1 MKAVPLL
8 ISVFLLGLAATASGA
23 GQTGLIVSHHEEF
36 RDFNLRGT
44 AQNSQGD
51 SDSLAAESSATVL
64 SFNALGR
71 SYDLQLVDNSRL
83 LSGDARSALANN
95 IQLYRG
101 HLAGADG
108 SWARI
113 TVVDGIPRGVI
124 WDGEQLIAIE
134 GPGDNAL
141 GSASPIIYRLAD
153 TYVIPG
159 TMSCGSGGAMISG
172 AAMYEGLVREL
183 TAARAVAAGATSEIQ
198 VSTVG
203 DFEFFNIHGA
213 GSEAAIITRLSVVDG
228 IFSDAVGVQI
238 TLPTPEVFTDNVA
251 DPFSVTTDATTLLA
265 ELGAHRAASSTHN
278 TAGLTHLYTGK
289 VLDSTTV
296 GIAYT
301 DALCLFGNAAQF
313 SAGLSQG
320 NISETTDALIAAHE
334 IGHNFGAPHDG
345 DPDFACGA
353 EPETFLMAPAITGS
367 MEFSAC
373 SISEM
378 QISIAAASCITPL
391 PSTDVSV
398 ALSGTAPTVLLG
410 NSATLTFDVTN
421 AGTDGATNVAAD
433 ITLPNTVTFVSI
445 GSSAGSCTSGAGTA
459 NCQIGTIAG
468 GAAATVTVSSIAD
481 AVGSATF
488 GATVSADVDDN
499 ASNDQVAVLVTVDPA
514 IDLVAT
520 APAARTVTVDTSGS
534 VSVTIENLSAID
546 ATDVALS
553 ITADA
558 GVRPDT
564 ATWTAGSCTITG
576 QQIDYTATTLGPQ
589 ASSSLS
595 LGVTAL
601 TIGQQNYSLS
611 VTANETDRDTA
622 NNNASGSF
630 DVAEAVVVGGGGG
643 GSSDSGGGSFGA
655 VILALLGTLLL
666 NRRRHFY

>member
-44 AQNSQGD
+44 ARNLQGD
-51 SDSLAAESSATVL
+51 NDSLAAESSATVL

-83 LSGDARSALANN
+83 LSGDARQVLANN

-113 TVVDGIPRGVI
+113 TVIDGIPRGVI

-159 TMSCGSGGAMISG
+159 TMSCGNGGAMISG

-198 VSTVG
+198 VSTIG
-203 DFEFFNIHGA
+203 DFDFFNIHGA
-213 GSEAAIITRLSVVDG
+213 GSAAAIITRLSVVDG
-228 IFSDAVGVQI
+228 IFSNAVGVQI

-251 DPFSVTTDATTLLA
+251 DPFTETDANELLLQ
-265 ELGAHRAASSTHN
+265 LGAYRAANSAHN

-289 VLDSTTV
+289 DLDLMTV

-301 DALCLFGNAAQF
+301 DALCLFGINAAF
-313 SAGLSQG
+313 SSGLSQG

-345 DPDFACGA
+345 DAEFACGA
-353 EPETFLMAPAITGS
+353 EPDDTFLMAPSITGS

-378 QISIAAASCITPL
+378 QLSIAAASCITPL

-410 NSATLTFDVTN
+410 NSATLTFDVAN
-421 AGTDGATNVAAD
+421 VGTDDATNVAAD

-468 GAAATVTVSSIAD
+468 GAAATVTVSSISD

-488 GATVSADVDDN
+488 DATVSADVDDN

-514 IDLVAT
+514 IDLLAT

-553 ITADA
+553 LTADA

-576 QQIDYTATTLGPQ
+576 QQIDCTATILGPQ
-589 ASSSLS
+589 ATSSLS

-611 VTANETDRDTA
+611 VTANEVDRDTA

-630 DVAEAVVVGGGGG
+630 DVAAAVVVGGGGG

-666 NRRRHFY
+666 NRRRRFC